1 MKPQAGERGRLERRG
16 KKTVLSLT
24 LIYLVKSI
32 FWCRLGG
39 RFIEREIPPLEILFH
54 SFRYMLRLERVD
66 SEALSFRMKQAI
78 ETDRRGV
85 WLGRH
90 ICYKITQVSKDELN
104 EDRNLM

>member
-1 MKPQAGERGRLERRG
+1 
-16 KKTVLSLT
+16 
-24 LIYLVKSI
+24 
-32 FWCRLGG
+32 
-39 RFIEREIPPLEILFH
+39 
-54 SFRYMLRLERVD
+54 MLRPVRVD
-66 SEALSFRMKQAI
+66 LEALSLLTRQAI

>member
-1 MKPQAGERGRLERRG
+1 M
-16 KKTVLSLT
+16 SL
-24 LIYLVKSI
+24 
-32 FWCRLGG
+32 
-39 RFIEREIPPLEILFH
+39 
-54 SFRYMLRLERVD
+54 FRNIKF
-66 SEALSFRMKQAI
+66 SKQAI